1 MFEYYLRLA
10 MPDLRLPALND
21 SGWQAIGGHLKEGV
35 ALFSGRDD
43 FRWGASGRREGQ
55 PPAFGSLVMP
65 YAGWVV
71 MRGGWGPG
79 DRWLLFDAG
88 PFGTGHQHEDKLGII
103 LSAYGR
109 PLVTEAGIY
118 AYDTS
123 VWRQYVLSTRG
134 HSTVRVDGRDQNCRA
149 DRREYRAAQPQT
161 YGFFDDP
168 AFCYARSAHTAG
180 YGTPPDRAV
189 AHRRRVLFV
198 KPHYW
203 LVVDDLVAADA
214 GAHTA
219 EAQFLLDAATAEIEP
234 VTLAACGAG
243 GGPGRVA
250 ILPLP
255 VAGLTARIAQ
265 GEGQPEVRGY
275 LPEGFNR
282 LRPAPAVL
290 YTLPFSG
297 RGSLVFVLVPFEG
310 EAVPVAVAES
320 AMDTGGYHLSLRGP
334 DERTRRFEIGP
345 DLLACTDPERPFAAR
360 EEPFPPSGEPR
371 P

>member
-1 MFEYYLRLA
+1 
-10 MPDLRLPALND
+10 
-21 SGWQAIGGHLKEGV
+21 
-35 ALFSGRDD
+35 
-43 FRWGASGRREGQ
+43 
-55 PPAFGSLVMP
+55 
-65 YAGWVV
+65 
-71 MRGGWGPG
+71 
-79 DRWLLFDAG
+79 
-88 PFGTGHQHEDKLGII
+88 
-103 LSAYGR
+103 
-109 PLVTEAGIY
+109 
-118 AYDTS
+118 
-123 VWRQYVLSTRG
+123 
-134 HSTVRVDGRDQNCRA
+134 
-149 DRREYRAAQPQT
+149 
-161 YGFFDDP
+161 
-168 AFCYARSAHTAG
+168 
-180 YGTPPDRAV
+180 
-189 AHRRRVLFV
+189 VLFV